1 MSQYQNDREKVKQMT
16 RRVIQVSSYVMW
28 PLMIGL
34 GVIAEPMVRVILTDK
49 WLNCVPYLRIFC
61 FTYGLWPIHT
71 ANLQAV
77 NAMGRSD
84 LFLKLEIMKKGIG
97 LIALLISMRI
107 SPLAMAASLI
117 VTDIIATFIN
127 TSPNLELLKY
137 GYFEQLKDLLPS
149 FAMAMGMAVI
159 VYPIS
164 FLKISDIYIMI
175 LQIVTGGLIY
185 LLESIIFRNPAFL
198 YFKETIKNRT

>member
-1 MSQYQNDREKVKQMT
+1 
-16 RRVIQVSSYVMW
+16 
-28 PLMIGL
+28 
-34 GVIAEPMVRVILTDK
+34 MVRVILTDK

-127 TSPNLELLKY
+127 ASPNLELLKY
-137 GYFEQLKDLLPS
+137 GYFEQLKDLLPP